1 MNWQDILFGAEDSIF
16 LVEIAFRTLIM
27 FLLLFAGLRVIGK
40 RAVKQLSIFELLIII
55 ALGSA
60 AGDPMIYKEIGIV
73 YALVVFIIVFLSYWL
88 ITKLIEHSEKMETI
102 LEGKPYH
109 IIHEGKASKESLKH
123 KELAMDEFFS
133 ELRSQH
139 IFHLGQVESA
149 ILETTGELS
158 ILCYNSADIKAG
170 LPIWPHYLEKKTKKI
185 KHPGVYACTYCGFTR
200 NMNTGESNMCEY
212 CNNNDEWVKAEIG
225 NRKKIKEEV

>member
-1 MNWQDILFGAEDSIF
+1 MNWQNIFFGTENFIF
-16 LVEIAFRTLIM
+16 LAEIAIRSLIM
-27 FLLLFAGLRVIGK
+27 FFLLFAGLRLTGK

-60 AGDPMIYKEIGIV
+60 AGDPMIYKEVGIL
-73 YALVVFIIVFLSYWL
+73 YALIVFIIVFLSYWL

-102 LEGKPYH
+102 LEGKPFC

-133 ELRSQH
+133 ILRHQH

-149 ILETTGELS
+149 ILETSGELS
-158 ILCYNSADIKAG
+158 ILFYNSPDIKAG
-170 LPIWPHYLEKKTKKI
+170 LPIWPDYLEKKTKHI
-185 KHPGVYACTYCGFTR
+185 KHSGIYACTHCGY
-200 NMNTGESNMCEY
+200 TGIINAGEKNICQY
-212 CNNNDEWVKAEIG
+212 CNCNDEWVKAETG
-225 NRKKIKEEV
+225 NREK

>member
-1 MNWQDILFGAEDSIF
+1 MNWQNILFGTEDFIF
-16 LVEIAFRTLIM
+16 LAEIAIRSLIM
-27 FLLLFAGLRVIGK
+27 FILLFAGLRVTGK

-88 ITKLIEHSEKMETI
+88 ITKWIERSEKMEII
-102 LEGKPYH
+102 LEGKPYC
-109 IIHEGKASKESLKH
+109 IIHEGKASKESLEH
-123 KELAMDEFFS
+123 RELAMDEFFS
-133 ELRSQH
+133 VLRHQH

-158 ILCYNSADIKAG
+158 ILFYKSPDIKAG
-170 LPIWPHYLEKKTKKI
+170 LPIWPDYLEKKTKQI
-185 KHPGVYACTYCGFTR
+185 KHSGTYACTHCGYTKII
-200 NMNTGESNMCEY
+200 NAGEVNRCQY
-212 CNNNDEWVKAEIG
+212 CNCNDEWVEAVTGDREK
-225 NRKKIKEEV
+225 

>member
-16 LVEIAFRTLIM
+16 LLEIAFRTLIM
-27 FLLLFAGLRVIGK
+27 FFLLFAGLRIIGK

-73 YALVVFIIVFLSYWL
+73 YALVVFIIIFLSYWL
-88 ITKLIEHSEKMETI
+88 ITKLIEYSERMETI
-102 LEGKPYH
+102 LEGKPYC
-109 IIHEGKASKESLKH
+109 IIHEGKASKESLQH

-133 ELRSQH
+133 ELRTQH

-158 ILCYNSADIKAG
+158 ILCYNPPDIKAG
-170 LPIWPHYLEKKTKKI
+170 LPIWPHYLEKKTKQI
-185 KHPGVYACTYCGFTR
+185 KYPGVYACTYCGFTKT
-200 NMNTGESNMCEY
+200 MKEGESNKCGY
-212 CNNNDEWVKAEIG
+212 CNNNDEWVKAETE
-225 NRKKIKEEV
+225 NHEK